1 MAKSQQPSSGFT
13 AEGPPTDRLGWI
25 KTDLSSLEIRLA
37 ELHESAR
44 QLRTMYRQ
52 AENAL
57 RRAVSNPPKRRAMGR
72 KP

>member
-1 MAKSQQPSSGFT
+1 MVKNRRFPSENAAG
-13 AEGPPTDRLGWI
+13 GPPTDRLGWV
-25 KTDLSSLEIRLA
+25 KADLSSLEIRLA

-57 RRAVSNPPKRRAMGR
+57 RRAVSNPPKRRATGG